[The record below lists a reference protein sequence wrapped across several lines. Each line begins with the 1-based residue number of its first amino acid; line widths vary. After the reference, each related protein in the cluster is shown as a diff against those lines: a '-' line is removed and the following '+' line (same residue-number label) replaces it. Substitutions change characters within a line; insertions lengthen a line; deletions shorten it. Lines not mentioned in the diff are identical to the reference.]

1 MTIIAITSIFGL
13 LGIGAAIGYLVG
25 ANDKKTELNY
35 LLADSVLE
43 TIKWKRDSEE
53 LSNALAAESNKVE
66 ELKFIISDKQFD
78 INGYKGRLTRMTDEK
93 AILHMELD
101 ILENELDDH
110 FDEDNRRKLHNTVQ
124 DQLNRKWRAR
134 NSALKRMP
142 HITTK
147 SNQD

>member
-1 MTIIAITSIFGL
+1 
-13 LGIGAAIGYLVG
+13 
-25 ANDKKTELNY
+25 
-35 LLADSVLE
+35 
-43 TIKWKRDSEE
+43 
-53 LSNALAAESNKVE
+53 
-66 ELKFIISDKQFD
+66 
-78 INGYKGRLTRMTDEK
+78 MTDEK

>member
-66 ELKFIISDKQFD
+66 ELKVIISDKQFD